1 MALSDEDALDALDAL
16 LYSLAAGAQ
25 PRYALYSRVLA
36 RATRR
41 TPDALPLTSYYA
53 CSVRADRTAAPPA
66 WRAPRTSSTRSLRM
80 VRCEAALRAP
90 FAWLGSP
97 GRAPCPSAGL
107 EWPSL
112 RAGVTWRRSWQRSRR
127 RWTPARSARSRARRA
142 PRRVAAGPAGPRST
156 GARARPPCG
165 RSGLGAGGVVWRSR
179 VSAVPVRQER
189 SSSSAHAVHCAR
201 EVAP

>member
-1 MALSDEDALDALDAL
+1 MRTRSTRCFTHWLRVRSRAMHSTRAC
-16 LYSLAAGAQ
+16 
-25 PRYALYSRVLA
+25 YASHA
-36 RATRR
+36 RRSASHFS
-41 TPDALPLTSYYA
+41 SYYA

-165 RSGLGAGGVVWRSR
+165 RSGLGAGGM
-179 VSAVPVRQER
+179 SAVPVRQER